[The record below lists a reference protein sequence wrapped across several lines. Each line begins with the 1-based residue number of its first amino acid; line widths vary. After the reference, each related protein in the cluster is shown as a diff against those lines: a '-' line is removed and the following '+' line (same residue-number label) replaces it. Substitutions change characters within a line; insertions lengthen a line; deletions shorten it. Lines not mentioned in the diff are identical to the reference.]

1 MQMRLPFKKYNLV
14 NKKMQPYFDKLVC
27 KSDTCTAGTCRTYAY
42 SLAFLAKHVDLEDLD
57 GPEGVLAFLKE

>member
-1 MQMRLPFKKYNLV
+1 
-14 NKKMQPYFDKLVC
+14 MQPYFDKLVC
-27 KSDTCTAGTCRTYAY
+27 KSDTCTSGTCRTYAY